1 MGNSTSKSKKL
12 VGFVATATLATSM
25 IAGAGNASAQ
35 TTDSLKASEP
45 VQERAEDKQLTLFVP
60 PQNVVFVGD
69 SFDPMKDVW
78 AKDKNGKDI
87 TSKITYTGDE
97 KVDLTKMGDYELTFT
112 VSDDEGNTVVQKQ
125 RVAVRYKHVTN
136 TAPTILILRDKIT
149 LNIGDTFDPMEG
161 VTGSDSEEG
170 NLTHKITYDNGLDTS
185 KPGTY
190 YITYYLM
197 DSQGKMDLKT
207 RTITVID
214 QSPVIT
220 TPDEFVITEGEQ
232 FDPMVGVKATDPEDG
247 DITSK
252 VEYEYYTGSVNKPGT
267 YKVYYKVT
275 DSFGNTVNTVATLIV
290 REKVTE
296 TDEAPELKVPAAATI
311 TEGDKFNPMTGVSAT
326 DKEDGNITDKVTV
339 DGSVDTSKPG
349 TYELTYTV
357 SDSKGHKVTA
367 KQTVTVKQK
376 VETKNEAPV
385 LTVPFTT
392 SLQVGEEFDPMS
404 DVSATDKED
413 GNLTN
418 KVKYKGNVDT
428 SKPGKYIVEYWVVDS
443 KGVNATA
450 TRSVIVKENEETPD
464 MEPKLTVP
472 TGATINVGDKFNPM
486 TGVKAIDNEDG
497 DITDKVTVDG
507 SVNTSKPGTYELTYT
522 VSDSKGHKVTAKQ
535 TVTVKQTVVPKDEVP
550 VLTAPTKTTINVGD
564 KFDPM
569 TGVKAIDNEDGDIT
583 DKVTVDGSVD
593 TSKPG
598 TYELTYT
605 VSDSN
610 GHTVT
615 AKQTITVKQKVE
627 TKNEAPVLT
636 VPFTTSLSV
645 GEEFDPMAGVSASDK
660 EDGNLTNKIKYKGNV
675 DTSKPGKYIVEY
687 WVVDSKGVNATA
699 TQSVIVKENEETP
712 DMEPKL
718 TVPTKTTIN
727 VGDTFNPL
735 SGVKAI
741 DNEDGD
747 IINKVT
753 VDGSVD
759 ASKPGTYELTYT
771 VSDSNGHTVI
781 AKQTVIVK
789 QKVETKDED
798 PVLTVPTEVTIHVGD
813 KYNPL
818 SGVKAIDKEDGDIT
832 DKVIHMGEVDT
843 SKAGNFE
850 VKFLVRDA
858 SGNEVT
864 ATQKVTVKDT
874 DTENGSDNSNNNS
887 NSGNGSDNNN
897 NNSNSGNGSDNSNNN
912 TNSGEGPDNS
922 TTTTGNVSDNNNT
935 SSTLDN
941 KKDTIKELP
950 KTGASSNNSTAVGIL
965 AILAGM
971 LITFGRKFKKAIK

>member
-1 MGNSTSKSKKL
+1 MGNSTTTSKKL

-25 IAGAGNASAQ
+25 IAGVGNASAQ
-35 TTDSLKASEP
+35 TTDTLKTAEP
-45 VQERAEDKQLTLFVP
+45 VQEKAKDKKEERPESLFP
-60 PQNVVFVGD
+60 SMDINYDTTIYVGD
-69 SFDPMKDVW
+69 PFDPMAGVSAYDSKD
-78 AKDKNGKDI
+78 GDI
-87 TSKITYTGDE
+87 TDKINIVGEVNPFEPGGYNLDYTVTNSRGFSVIKQVHVWVNRGEKPILRLPYGVSINVGDKFEPMAGVSAIDE
-97 KVDLTKMGDYELTFT
+97 K
-112 VSDDEGNTVVQKQ
+112 
-125 RVAVRYKHVTN
+125 
-136 TAPTILILRDKIT
+136 
-149 LNIGDTFDPMEG
+149 
-161 VTGSDSEEG
+161 
-170 NLTHKITYDNGLDTS
+170 
-185 KPGTY
+185 
-190 YITYYLM
+190 
-197 DSQGKMDLKT
+197 
-207 RTITVID
+207 
-214 QSPVIT
+214 
-220 TPDEFVITEGEQ
+220 
-232 FDPMVGVKATDPEDG
+232 DG

-252 VEYEYYTGSVNKPGT
+252 I
-267 YKVYYKVT
+267 KV
-275 DSFGNTVNTVATLIV
+275 
-290 REKVTE
+290 
-296 TDEAPELKVPAAATI
+296 
-311 TEGDKFNPMTGVSAT
+311 
-326 DKEDGNITDKVTV
+326 DGN
-339 DGSVDTSKPG
+339 VDTSKPG
-349 TYELTYTV
+349 TYEVTYTV
-357 SDSKGHKVTA
+357 TNSKGLTIVRKQPVKVKET
-367 KQTVTVKQK
+367 
-376 VETKNEAPV
+376 EGTKNEAPV
-385 LTVPFTT
+385 LTVPFSTT
-392 SLQVGEEFDPMS
+392 LHVGEEFDPMAG
-404 DVSATDKED
+404 VSATDKED

-418 KVKYKGNVDT
+418 KVKYNGNADT

-464 MEPKLTVP
+464 MEPKLTAP
-472 TGATINVGDKFNPM
+472 TKTTINVGDKFDPM
-486 TGVKAIDNEDG
+486 AGVSATDKEDG

-507 SVNTSKPGTYELTYT
+507 NVDTSKPGTYELTYT

-569 TGVKAIDNEDGDIT
+569 AGVSATDKEDGDIT

-605 VSDSN
+605 VSDSK
-610 GHTVT
+610 GHKVT
-615 AKQTITVKQKVE
+615 AKQTVTVKQKVE
-627 TKNEAPVLT
+627 TTNEAPVLT
-636 VPFTTSLSV
+636 VPFTTTLSV

-687 WVVDSKGVNATA
+687 SVVDSKGVNATA
-699 TQSVIVKENEETP
+699 TQSVIVKENEENP
-712 DMEPKL
+712 DIEPKL
-718 TVPTKTTIN
+718 TVPTRTTIN

-747 IINKVT
+747 ILNKVT
-753 VDGSVD
+753 VDGIVD

-771 VSDSNGHTVI
+771 VSDSKGHTVT

-887 NSGNGSDNNN
+887 NSGNGSDN
-897 NNSNSGNGSDNSNNN
+897 SNNN
-912 TNSGEGPDNS
+912 TNSEEGPDNS
-922 TTTTGNVSDNNNT
+922 TTTTGNVSDNNNNNT

-941 KKDTIKELP
+941 KKDTLKELP
-950 KTGASSNNSTAVGIL
+950 KTGTSSNNSTAVGIL

>member
-1 MGNSTSKSKKL
+1 
-12 VGFVATATLATSM
+12 
-25 IAGAGNASAQ
+25 
-35 TTDSLKASEP
+35 
-45 VQERAEDKQLTLFVP
+45 
-60 PQNVVFVGD
+60 
-69 SFDPMKDVW
+69 
-78 AKDKNGKDI
+78 
-87 TSKITYTGDE
+87 
-97 KVDLTKMGDYELTFT
+97 
-112 VSDDEGNTVVQKQ
+112 
-125 RVAVRYKHVTN
+125 
-136 TAPTILILRDKIT
+136 
-149 LNIGDTFDPMEG
+149 
-161 VTGSDSEEG
+161 
-170 NLTHKITYDNGLDTS
+170 
-185 KPGTY
+185 
-190 YITYYLM
+190 
-197 DSQGKMDLKT
+197 
-207 RTITVID
+207 
-214 QSPVIT
+214 
-220 TPDEFVITEGEQ
+220 
-232 FDPMVGVKATDPEDG
+232 
-247 DITSK
+247 
-252 VEYEYYTGSVNKPGT
+252 
-267 YKVYYKVT
+267 
-275 DSFGNTVNTVATLIV
+275 
-290 REKVTE
+290 
-296 TDEAPELKVPAAATI
+296 
-311 TEGDKFNPMTGVSAT
+311 
-326 DKEDGNITDKVTV
+326 
-339 DGSVDTSKPG
+339 
-349 TYELTYTV
+349 
-357 SDSKGHKVTA
+357 VTA
-367 KQTVTVKQK
+367 KQTVTVKQTVVPK
-376 VETKNEAPV
+376 DEVPV
-385 LTVPFTT
+385 LT
-392 SLQVGEEFDPMS
+392 
-404 DVSATDKED
+404 A
-413 GNLTN
+413 
-418 KVKYKGNVDT
+418 
-428 SKPGKYIVEYWVVDS
+428 
-443 KGVNATA
+443 
-450 TRSVIVKENEETPD
+450 
-464 MEPKLTVP
+464 P
-472 TGATINVGDKFNPM
+472 TKTTINVGDKFDPM
-486 TGVKAIDNEDG
+486 AGVSATDKEDG

-507 SVNTSKPGTYELTYT
+507 SVDTSKPGTYELTYT

-615 AKQTITVKQKVE
+615 AKQTVTVKQKVE
-627 TKNEAPVLT
+627 TTNEAPVLT

-645 GEEFDPMAGVSASDK
+645 GEKFDPMADVSASDK

-771 VSDSNGHTVI
+771 VLDSKGHTVT

-789 QKVETKDED
+789 QTVETKDED

-864 ATQKVTVKDT
+864 ATQKVTVKDK
-874 DTENGSDNSNNNS
+874 DNENGSDNS
-887 NSGNGSDNNN
+887 N

-912 TNSGEGPDNS
+912 TNSGEGPDTT
-922 TTTTGNVSDNNNT
+922 TTTTGNVSDNNST
-935 SSTLDN
+935 SSTLDS

>member
-1 MGNSTSKSKKL
+1 MGKSIAKSKKL
-12 VGFVATATLATSM
+12 VGIVATATLATSM
-25 IAGAGNASAQ
+25 IAGTSNASAQ
-35 TTDSLKASEP
+35 TTDSLKVSEP

-87 TSKITYTGDE
+87 TSKITYTGDD
-97 KVDLTKMGDYELTFT
+97 KVDLTKMGEYELTFT

-125 RVAVRYKHVTN
+125 RVVVRYKHVTN
-136 TAPTILILRDKIT
+136 TAPTILIKRDEIT
-149 LNIGDTFDPMEG
+149 LNVGDSFDPMEG
-161 VTGSDSEEG
+161 ITGSDSEEG
-170 NLTHKITYDNGLDTS
+170 DLTHKITYENGLDTS

-190 YITYYLM
+190 YITYHLM

-267 YKVYYKVT
+267 YKVYYKVK
-275 DSFGNTVNTVATLIV
+275 DSFGNTASTVATLIV
-290 REKVTE
+290 REKATP
-296 TDEAPELKVPAAATI
+296 TDEAPELKVPTLTTI

-326 DKEDGNITDKVTV
+326 DKEDGDITSKVTV
-339 DGSVDTSKPG
+339 DGSVDASKPG

-376 VETKNEAPV
+376 VEIKNEAPV

-392 SLQVGEEFDPMS
+392 TLRVGEEFNPMAG
-404 DVSATDKED
+404 VSATDKED

-418 KVKYKGNVDT
+418 KV
-428 SKPGKYIVEYWVVDS
+428 
-443 KGVNATA
+443 
-450 TRSVIVKENEETPD
+450 
-464 MEPKLTVP
+464 
-472 TGATINVGDKFNPM
+472 
-486 TGVKAIDNEDG
+486 
-497 DITDKVTVDG
+497 
-507 SVNTSKPGTYELTYT
+507 
-522 VSDSKGHKVTAKQ
+522 
-535 TVTVKQTVVPKDEVP
+535 
-550 VLTAPTKTTINVGD
+550 
-564 KFDPM
+564 
-569 TGVKAIDNEDGDIT
+569 
-583 DKVTVDGSVD
+583 
-593 TSKPG
+593 
-598 TYELTYT
+598 
-605 VSDSN
+605 
-610 GHTVT
+610 
-615 AKQTITVKQKVE
+615 
-627 TKNEAPVLT
+627 
-636 VPFTTSLSV
+636 
-645 GEEFDPMAGVSASDK
+645 
-660 EDGNLTNKIKYKGNV
+660 KYKGNV

-718 TVPTKTTIN
+718 TVPTGATIN
-727 VGDTFNPL
+727 VGDKFDPMA
-735 SGVKAI
+735 GVKAI

-747 IINKVT
+747 ITSKVT
-753 VDGSVD
+753 VDGNVD
-759 ASKPGTYELTYT
+759 TSKPGTYELTYT
-771 VSDSNGHTVI
+771 VLDSNGNKVT
-781 AKQTVIVK
+781 AKQTVTVK
-789 QKVETKDED
+789 QKVETKNEA
-798 PVLTVPTEVTIHVGD
+798 PVLTVPFTTTIHVGEEFDPMAGVSATD
-813 KYNPL
+813 KEDGNLTNKIKYKGNVDTSKPGKYIVEYWIVDSKGVNATATQSVIVKENEETPDMEPKLTVPTGVTINVGDKFNPL

-832 DKVIHMGEVDT
+832 SKVIHMGEVDT

-850 VKFLVRDA
+850 VKFLVRDS

-864 ATQKVTVKDT
+864 ATQKVIVKDKG
-874 DTENGSDNSNNNS
+874 TENGSDNSNNNTNTGNVS
-887 NSGNGSDNNN
+887 DNNNNNTNTGNGSDNNN
-897 NNSNSGNGSDNSNNN
+897 NN
-912 TNSGEGPDNS
+912 TN
-922 TTTTGNVSDNNNT
+922 
-935 SSTLDN
+935 STLDN

-950 KTGASSNNSTAVGIL
+950 KTGASSNNGTAVGIL

>member
-1 MGNSTSKSKKL
+1 N
-12 VGFVATATLATSM
+12 
-25 IAGAGNASAQ
+25 
-35 TTDSLKASEP
+35 
-45 VQERAEDKQLTLFVP
+45 
-60 PQNVVFVGD
+60 VGD
-69 SFDPMKDVW
+69 KFDPM
-78 AKDKNGKDI
+78 A
-87 TSKITYTGDE
+87 
-97 KVDLTKMGDYELTFT
+97 
-112 VSDDEGNTVVQKQ
+112 
-125 RVAVRYKHVTN
+125 
-136 TAPTILILRDKIT
+136 
-149 LNIGDTFDPMEG
+149 
-161 VTGSDSEEG
+161 
-170 NLTHKITYDNGLDTS
+170 
-185 KPGTY
+185 
-190 YITYYLM
+190 
-197 DSQGKMDLKT
+197 
-207 RTITVID
+207 
-214 QSPVIT
+214 
-220 TPDEFVITEGEQ
+220 
-232 FDPMVGVKATDPEDG
+232 
-247 DITSK
+247 
-252 VEYEYYTGSVNKPGT
+252 
-267 YKVYYKVT
+267 
-275 DSFGNTVNTVATLIV
+275 
-290 REKVTE
+290 
-296 TDEAPELKVPAAATI
+296 
-311 TEGDKFNPMTGVSAT
+311 GVSAT
-326 DKEDGNITDKVTV
+326 DKEDGDITDKVTV

-376 VETKNEAPV
+376 VETTNEAPV

-392 SLQVGEEFDPMS
+392 
-404 DVSATDKED
+404 T
-413 GNLTN
+413 
-418 KVKYKGNVDT
+418 
-428 SKPGKYIVEYWVVDS
+428 
-443 KGVNATA
+443 
-450 TRSVIVKENEETPD
+450 
-464 MEPKLTVP
+464 
-472 TGATINVGDKFNPM
+472 
-486 TGVKAIDNEDG
+486 
-497 DITDKVTVDG
+497 
-507 SVNTSKPGTYELTYT
+507 
-522 VSDSKGHKVTAKQ
+522 
-535 TVTVKQTVVPKDEVP
+535 
-550 VLTAPTKTTINVGD
+550 
-564 KFDPM
+564 
-569 TGVKAIDNEDGDIT
+569 
-583 DKVTVDGSVD
+583 
-593 TSKPG
+593 
-598 TYELTYT
+598 
-605 VSDSN
+605 
-610 GHTVT
+610 
-615 AKQTITVKQKVE
+615 
-627 TKNEAPVLT
+627 
-636 VPFTTSLSV
+636 LSV

-687 WVVDSKGVNATA
+687 SVVDSKGVNATA

-712 DMEPKL
+712 DTEPKL

-771 VSDSNGHTVI
+771 VSDSKGHTVT

-843 SKAGNFE
+843 SNAGNFE

-874 DTENGSDNSNNNS
+874 DTENGSDNSNNN
-887 NSGNGSDNNN
+887 
-897 NNSNSGNGSDNSNNN
+897 
-912 TNSGEGPDNS
+912 TNSGEGPDTTTT

-950 KTGASSNNSTAVGIL
+950 KTGASSNNSTAIGIL

>member
-1 MGNSTSKSKKL
+1 MQQPNQKKL

-25 IAGAGNASAQ
+25 ITGVGNASAQ
-35 TTDSLKASEP
+35 TTDTLKTAEP
-45 VQERAEDKQLTLFVP
+45 VQEKAKDKKEERPESLFPYLDV
-60 PQNVVFVGD
+60 NYETTIYVGD
-69 SFDPMKDVW
+69 PFDPMSEVSAYDSKD
-78 AKDKNGKDI
+78 GDI
-87 TSKITYTGDE
+87 TDKINIVGEVDPFEPGGYNLDYT
-97 KVDLTKMGDYELTFT
+97 
-112 VSDDEGNTVVQKQ
+112 
-125 RVAVRYKHVTN
+125 VTN
-136 TAPTILILRDKIT
+136 SRGFSVIKQVHVWVKRGEKPTLRLPYRVSINVGDK
-149 LNIGDTFDPMEG
+149 FDPMAG
-161 VTGSDSEEG
+161 VSA
-170 NLTHKITYDNGLDTS
+170 
-185 KPGTY
+185 
-190 YITYYLM
+190 
-197 DSQGKMDLKT
+197 
-207 RTITVID
+207 ID
-214 QSPVIT
+214 
-220 TPDEFVITEGEQ
+220 E
-232 FDPMVGVKATDPEDG
+232 KDG

-252 VEYEYYTGSVNKPGT
+252 IKVE
-267 YKVYYKVT
+267 
-275 DSFGNTVNTVATLIV
+275 GN
-290 REKVTE
+290 
-296 TDEAPELKVPAAATI
+296 
-311 TEGDKFNPMTGVSAT
+311 
-326 DKEDGNITDKVTV
+326 
-339 DGSVDTSKPG
+339 VDTSKPG
-349 TYELTYTV
+349 TYEVTYSVTN
-357 SDSKGHKVTA
+357 SKGLTIVRKQPVKVKETGG
-367 KQTVTVKQK
+367 
-376 VETKNEAPV
+376 TKNEAPV
-385 LTVPFTT
+385 LTVPFSTT
-392 SLQVGEEFDPMS
+392 LHVGEEFDPMAG
-404 DVSATDKED
+404 VSASDKED

-418 KVKYKGNVDT
+418 KIKYKGNVDT

-450 TRSVIVKENEETPD
+450 TQSVIVKENEEIPD
-464 MEPKLTVP
+464 MEPK
-472 TGATINVGDKFNPM
+472 
-486 TGVKAIDNEDG
+486 
-497 DITDKVTVDG
+497 
-507 SVNTSKPGTYELTYT
+507 
-522 VSDSKGHKVTAKQ
+522 
-535 TVTVKQTVVPKDEVP
+535 
-550 VLTAPTKTTINVGD
+550 LTAPTKTTINVGD

-569 TGVKAIDNEDGDIT
+569 AGVSATDKEDGDIT
-583 DKVTVDGSVD
+583 SKVTVNGSVD

-605 VSDSN
+605 VLDSKGHKVTTKQTVTVKQKVEPKDDVPVLTVPAEATIN
-610 GHTVT
+610 IGDKFNPMAGVSATDKEDGDITSKVTVDGSVNASKPGTYELTYTVLDSKGHTVI
-615 AKQTITVKQKVE
+615 AKQTVTVKQKVE
-627 TKNEAPVLT
+627 TTNEAPVLT
-636 VPFTTSLSV
+636 VPFTTTLRV

-718 TVPTKTTIN
+718 TVPTRTTIN
-727 VGDTFNPL
+727 VGDKFNPL

-747 IINKVT
+747 ITDKVT

-771 VSDSNGHTVI
+771 VSDSKGHTVT
-781 AKQTVIVK
+781 AKQTVTVK
-789 QKVETKDED
+789 QKVESKDED
-798 PVLTVPTEVTIHVGD
+798 PVLTVPTEVTLHVGD

-887 NSGNGSDNNN
+887 NSGNGSDN
-897 NNSNSGNGSDNSNNN
+897 SSNN

-922 TTTTGNVSDNNNT
+922 NTTTGNISDNNNT
-935 SSTLDN
+935 SSNLDN

-950 KTGASSNNSTAVGIL
+950 KTGASSNNGTAVGIL
-965 AILAGM
+965 TILAGM

>member
-1 MGNSTSKSKKL
+1 MGNSTTKSKKL

-25 IAGAGNASAQ
+25 IAGVGNASAQ
-35 TTDSLKASEP
+35 TTDTLKTAEP
-45 VQERAEDKQLTLFVP
+45 VQEKAKDKKEERPESLFP
-60 PQNVVFVGD
+60 SMDINYDTTIYVGD
-69 SFDPMKDVW
+69 PFDPMAGVSAYDSKD
-78 AKDKNGKDI
+78 GDI
-87 TSKITYTGDE
+87 TDKINIVGEVNPFEPGGYNLDYT
-97 KVDLTKMGDYELTFT
+97 
-112 VSDDEGNTVVQKQ
+112 
-125 RVAVRYKHVTN
+125 VTN
-136 TAPTILILRDKIT
+136 SRGFSVIKQVHVWVNRGEKPILRLPYGVSINVGDK
-149 LNIGDTFDPMEG
+149 FDPMAG
-161 VTGSDSEEG
+161 VSA
-170 NLTHKITYDNGLDTS
+170 
-185 KPGTY
+185 
-190 YITYYLM
+190 
-197 DSQGKMDLKT
+197 
-207 RTITVID
+207 ID
-214 QSPVIT
+214 
-220 TPDEFVITEGEQ
+220 E
-232 FDPMVGVKATDPEDG
+232 KDG

-252 VEYEYYTGSVNKPGT
+252 I
-267 YKVYYKVT
+267 KV
-275 DSFGNTVNTVATLIV
+275 
-290 REKVTE
+290 
-296 TDEAPELKVPAAATI
+296 
-311 TEGDKFNPMTGVSAT
+311 
-326 DKEDGNITDKVTV
+326 DGN
-339 DGSVDTSKPG
+339 VDTSKPG
-349 TYELTYTV
+349 TYEVTYTV
-357 SDSKGHKVTA
+357 TNSKGLTIVRKQPVKVKET
-367 KQTVTVKQK
+367 
-376 VETKNEAPV
+376 EGTKNEAPV
-385 LTVPFTT
+385 LTVPFSTT
-392 SLQVGEEFDPMS
+392 LHVGEEFDPMAG
-404 DVSATDKED
+404 VSATDKED

-418 KVKYKGNVDT
+418 KVKYKGNADT

-464 MEPKLTVP
+464 MEPKLTAP
-472 TGATINVGDKFNPM
+472 TKTTINVGDKFDPM
-486 TGVKAIDNEDG
+486 AGVSATDKEDG

-507 SVNTSKPGTYELTYT
+507 NVDTSKPGTYELTYT

-569 TGVKAIDNEDGDIT
+569 AGVSATDKEDGDIT
-583 DKVTVDGSVD
+583 SKVTVDGSVNA
-593 TSKPG
+593 SKPG

-605 VSDSN
+605 VLDSK
-610 GHTVT
+610 GHTVI
-615 AKQTITVKQKVE
+615 AKQTVTVKQKVE
-627 TKNEAPVLT
+627 EAPVLT
-636 VPFTTSLSV
+636 VPFSTTLRV

-718 TVPTKTTIN
+718 TVPTRTTIN
-727 VGDTFNPL
+727 VGDKFNPL

-741 DNEDGD
+741 DNADGD
-747 IINKVT
+747 ITDKVT

-771 VSDSNGHTVI
+771 VSDSKGHTVT
-781 AKQTVIVK
+781 AKQTVTVK
-789 QKVETKDED
+789 QKVESKDED
-798 PVLTVPTEVTIHVGD
+798 PVLTVPTEVTLHVGD

-858 SGNEVT
+858 GGNEVT

-887 NSGNGSDNNN
+887 NSGNGSDN
-897 NNSNSGNGSDNSNNN
+897 SSNN

-922 TTTTGNVSDNNNT
+922 NTTTGNISDNNNT
-935 SSTLDN
+935 SSNLDN

-950 KTGASSNNSTAVGIL
+950 KTGASSNNGTAVGIL

>member
-1 MGNSTSKSKKL
+1 MGKATVKSKKL
-12 VGFVATATLATSM
+12 VGIVATATLATSM
-25 IAGAGNASAQ
+25 IAGTSNASAQ
-35 TTDSLKASEP
+35 TTDSLKVSEP
-45 VQERAEDKQLTLFVP
+45 VQERAEDKKLTLFVP

-69 SFDPMKDVW
+69 TFDPMKDVW

-87 TSKITYTGDE
+87 TSRVTYTGDD
-97 KVDLTKMGDYELTFT
+97 KVDLTKMGEYELTFT

-125 RVAVRYKHVTN
+125 RVVVRYKHVTN

-170 NLTHKITYDNGLDTS
+170 ILTHKITYDNGLDTS

-232 FDPMVGVKATDPEDG
+232 FDPMAGVKATDPEDG

-267 YKVYYKVT
+267 YKVYYKVK
-275 DSFGNTVNTVATLIV
+275 DSFGNTANTVATLIV
-290 REKVTE
+290 REKIKPV
-296 TDEAPELKVPAAATI
+296 DEAPELKVPTATTI
-311 TEGDKFNPMTGVSAT
+311 TEGDKFNPMSGVSAT
-326 DKEDGNITDKVTV
+326 DKEDGDITSKVTV
-339 DGSVDTSKPG
+339 DGSVDASKPG

-357 SDSKGHKVTA
+357 SDSKGHTVTA

-376 VETKNEAPV
+376 VEIKNEAPE
-385 LTVPFTT
+385 LTVPFTST
-392 SLQVGEEFDPMS
+392 LRVGEKFDPMAG
-404 DVSATDKED
+404 VSATDKED

-418 KVKYKGNVDT
+418 KV
-428 SKPGKYIVEYWVVDS
+428 
-443 KGVNATA
+443 
-450 TRSVIVKENEETPD
+450 
-464 MEPKLTVP
+464 
-472 TGATINVGDKFNPM
+472 
-486 TGVKAIDNEDG
+486 
-497 DITDKVTVDG
+497 
-507 SVNTSKPGTYELTYT
+507 
-522 VSDSKGHKVTAKQ
+522 
-535 TVTVKQTVVPKDEVP
+535 
-550 VLTAPTKTTINVGD
+550 
-564 KFDPM
+564 
-569 TGVKAIDNEDGDIT
+569 
-583 DKVTVDGSVD
+583 
-593 TSKPG
+593 
-598 TYELTYT
+598 
-605 VSDSN
+605 
-610 GHTVT
+610 
-615 AKQTITVKQKVE
+615 
-627 TKNEAPVLT
+627 
-636 VPFTTSLSV
+636 
-645 GEEFDPMAGVSASDK
+645 
-660 EDGNLTNKIKYKGNV
+660 KYKGNV

-718 TVPTKTTIN
+718 TVPTGATIN
-727 VGDTFNPL
+727 VGDKFDPMA
-735 SGVKAI
+735 GVKAI

-747 IINKVT
+747 ITDKVT

-771 VSDSNGHTVI
+771 VSDSKGHTVT
-781 AKQTVIVK
+781 AKQTVAVK
-789 QKVETKDED
+789 QKVEPTDEA
-798 PVLTVPTEVTIHVGD
+798 PVLTVPAEATINVGD
-813 KYNPL
+813 KFNPLAGVKATDNEDGDITDKVTVDGSVNTSKSGTYELTYTVSDSKGHTVTAKQTVTVKQKVEPTDEVPVLTVPAEVIINVGDNYNPL
-818 SGVKAIDKEDGDIT
+818 AGVKAIDNEDGDIT

-850 VKFLVRDA
+850 IKFLVRDA

-864 ATQKVTVKDT
+864 ATQKVIVKDK
-874 DTENGSDNSNNNS
+874 DTEDGSDN
-887 NSGNGSDNNN
+887 DNNN
-897 NNSNSGNGSDNSNNN
+897 TNSGNGSDNSNNN
-912 TNSGEGPDNS
+912 TNSGNSSDNS
-922 TTTTGNVSDNNNT
+922 NNNTNSGNSSDNNNNNTNSGNVSDNNNT
-935 SSTLDN
+935 SSNNNTISTLEN

-950 KTGASSNNSTAVGIL
+950 KTGASSNNATAAGIL

-971 LITFGRKFKKAIK
+971 LITFGRKLKKTTK

>member
-1 MGNSTSKSKKL
+1 MGKSIAKSKKL
-12 VGFVATATLATSM
+12 VGIVATATLATSM
-25 IAGAGNASAQ
+25 IAGTSNASAQ
-35 TTDSLKASEP
+35 TTDSLKVSEP

-87 TSKITYTGDE
+87 TSKITYTGDD
-97 KVDLTKMGDYELTFT
+97 KVDLTKMGEYELTFT

-125 RVAVRYKHVTN
+125 RVVVRYKHVTN
-136 TAPTILILRDKIT
+136 TAPTILIKRDEIT
-149 LNIGDTFDPMEG
+149 LNVGDSFDPMEG
-161 VTGSDSEEG
+161 ITGSDSEEG
-170 NLTHKITYDNGLDTS
+170 DLTHKITYENGLDTS

-190 YITYYLM
+190 YITYHLM

-267 YKVYYKVT
+267 YKVYYKVK
-275 DSFGNTVNTVATLIV
+275 DSFGNTASTVATLIV
-290 REKVTE
+290 REKATP
-296 TDEAPELKVPAAATI
+296 TDEAPELKIPTLTTI

-326 DKEDGNITDKVTV
+326 DKEDGDITSKVTV
-339 DGSVDTSKPG
+339 DGSVDASKPG

-376 VETKNEAPV
+376 VEIKNEAPV

-392 SLQVGEEFDPMS
+392 TLRVGEEFNPMAG
-404 DVSATDKED
+404 VSATDKED

-418 KVKYKGNVDT
+418 KV
-428 SKPGKYIVEYWVVDS
+428 
-443 KGVNATA
+443 
-450 TRSVIVKENEETPD
+450 
-464 MEPKLTVP
+464 
-472 TGATINVGDKFNPM
+472 
-486 TGVKAIDNEDG
+486 
-497 DITDKVTVDG
+497 
-507 SVNTSKPGTYELTYT
+507 
-522 VSDSKGHKVTAKQ
+522 
-535 TVTVKQTVVPKDEVP
+535 
-550 VLTAPTKTTINVGD
+550 
-564 KFDPM
+564 
-569 TGVKAIDNEDGDIT
+569 
-583 DKVTVDGSVD
+583 
-593 TSKPG
+593 
-598 TYELTYT
+598 
-605 VSDSN
+605 
-610 GHTVT
+610 
-615 AKQTITVKQKVE
+615 
-627 TKNEAPVLT
+627 
-636 VPFTTSLSV
+636 
-645 GEEFDPMAGVSASDK
+645 
-660 EDGNLTNKIKYKGNV
+660 KYKGNV

-718 TVPTKTTIN
+718 TVPTGATIN
-727 VGDTFNPL
+727 VGDKFDPMA
-735 SGVKAI
+735 GVKAI

-747 IINKVT
+747 ITSKVT
-753 VDGSVD
+753 VDGNVD
-759 ASKPGTYELTYT
+759 TSKPGTYELTYT
-771 VSDSNGHTVI
+771 VLDSNGNKVT
-781 AKQTVIVK
+781 AKQTVTVK
-789 QKVETKDED
+789 QKVETKNEA
-798 PVLTVPTEVTIHVGD
+798 PVLTVPFTTTIHVGEEFDPMAGVSATD
-813 KYNPL
+813 KEDGNLTNKIKYKGNVDTSKPGKYIVEYWIVDSKGVNATATQSVIVKENEETPDMEPKLTVPTGVTINVGDKFNPL

-832 DKVIHMGEVDT
+832 SKVIHMGEVDT

-850 VKFLVRDA
+850 VKFLVRDS

-864 ATQKVTVKDT
+864 ATQKVIVKDKG
-874 DTENGSDNSNNNS
+874 TENGSDNSNNNTNTGNVS
-887 NSGNGSDNNN
+887 DNNNNNTNTGNGSDNNN
-897 NNSNSGNGSDNSNNN
+897 NN
-912 TNSGEGPDNS
+912 TN
-922 TTTTGNVSDNNNT
+922 
-935 SSTLDN
+935 STLDN

-950 KTGASSNNSTAVGIL
+950 KTGASSNNGTAVGIL

>member
-1 MGNSTSKSKKL
+1 MGNSTTKSKKL

-25 IAGAGNASAQ
+25 IAGVGNASAQ
-35 TTDSLKASEP
+35 TTDTLKTAEP
-45 VQERAEDKQLTLFVP
+45 VQEKAKDKKEKRPESLFP
-60 PQNVVFVGD
+60 SMDINYDTTIYVGD
-69 SFDPMKDVW
+69 PFDPMAGVSAYDSKD
-78 AKDKNGKDI
+78 GDI
-87 TSKITYTGDE
+87 TDKINIVGEVNPFEPGGYNLDYT
-97 KVDLTKMGDYELTFT
+97 
-112 VSDDEGNTVVQKQ
+112 
-125 RVAVRYKHVTN
+125 VTN
-136 TAPTILILRDKIT
+136 SRGFSVIKQVHVWVNRGEKPILRLPYGVSINVGDK
-149 LNIGDTFDPMEG
+149 FDPMAG
-161 VTGSDSEEG
+161 VSA
-170 NLTHKITYDNGLDTS
+170 
-185 KPGTY
+185 
-190 YITYYLM
+190 
-197 DSQGKMDLKT
+197 
-207 RTITVID
+207 ID
-214 QSPVIT
+214 
-220 TPDEFVITEGEQ
+220 E
-232 FDPMVGVKATDPEDG
+232 KDG

-252 VEYEYYTGSVNKPGT
+252 I
-267 YKVYYKVT
+267 KV
-275 DSFGNTVNTVATLIV
+275 
-290 REKVTE
+290 
-296 TDEAPELKVPAAATI
+296 
-311 TEGDKFNPMTGVSAT
+311 
-326 DKEDGNITDKVTV
+326 DGN
-339 DGSVDTSKPG
+339 VDTSKPG
-349 TYELTYTV
+349 TYEVTYTV
-357 SDSKGHKVTA
+357 TNSKGLTIVRKQPVKVKET
-367 KQTVTVKQK
+367 
-376 VETKNEAPV
+376 EGTKNEAPV
-385 LTVPFTT
+385 LTVPFSTT
-392 SLQVGEEFDPMS
+392 LHVGEEFDPMAG
-404 DVSATDKED
+404 VSATDKED

-418 KVKYKGNVDT
+418 KVKYKGNADT

-464 MEPKLTVP
+464 MEPKLTAP
-472 TGATINVGDKFNPM
+472 TKTTINVGDKFDPM
-486 TGVKAIDNEDG
+486 AGVSATDKEDG

-507 SVNTSKPGTYELTYT
+507 NVDTSKPGTYELTYT

-569 TGVKAIDNEDGDIT
+569 AGVSATDKEDGDIT
-583 DKVTVDGSVD
+583 SKVTVDGSVNA
-593 TSKPG
+593 SKPG

-605 VSDSN
+605 VLDSK
-610 GHTVT
+610 GHTVI
-615 AKQTITVKQKVE
+615 AKQTVTVKQKVE
-627 TKNEAPVLT
+627 TTNEAPVLT
-636 VPFTTSLSV
+636 VPFSTTLRV

-718 TVPTKTTIN
+718 TVPTRTTIN
-727 VGDTFNPL
+727 VGDKFNPL

-747 IINKVT
+747 ITDKVT

-771 VSDSNGHTVI
+771 VSDSKGHTVT
-781 AKQTVIVK
+781 AKQTVTVK
-789 QKVETKDED
+789 QKVESKDED
-798 PVLTVPTEVTIHVGD
+798 PVLTVPTEVTLHVGD

-887 NSGNGSDNNN
+887 NSGNGSDN
-897 NNSNSGNGSDNSNNN
+897 SSNN

-922 TTTTGNVSDNNNT
+922 NTTTGNISDNNNT
-935 SSTLDN
+935 SSNLDN

-950 KTGASSNNSTAVGIL
+950 KTGASSNNGTAVGIL

>member
-1 MGNSTSKSKKL
+1 MGKATVKSKKL
-12 VGFVATATLATSM
+12 VGIVATATLATSM
-25 IAGAGNASAQ
+25 IAGTSNASAQ
-35 TTDSLKASEP
+35 TTDSLKVGEP
-45 VQERAEDKQLTLFVP
+45 VQERAEDKKLTLFVP

-69 SFDPMKDVW
+69 TFDPMKDVW

-87 TSKITYTGDE
+87 TSRVTYTGDD
-97 KVDLTKMGDYELTFT
+97 KVDLTKMGEYELTFT

-125 RVAVRYKHVTN
+125 RVVVRYNHVTN

-170 NLTHKITYDNGLDTS
+170 ILTHKITYDNGLDTS

-232 FDPMVGVKATDPEDG
+232 FDPMAGVKATDPEDG

-267 YKVYYKVT
+267 YKVYYKVK
-275 DSFGNTVNTVATLIV
+275 DSFGNTANTVATLIV
-290 REKVTE
+290 REKIKPV
-296 TDEAPELKVPAAATI
+296 DEAPELKVPTATTI
-311 TEGDKFNPMTGVSAT
+311 TEGDKFNPMSGVSAT
-326 DKEDGNITDKVTV
+326 DKEDGNITSKVTV
-339 DGSVDTSKPG
+339 DGSVDASKPG

-357 SDSKGHKVTA
+357 SDSKGHTVTA

-376 VETKNEAPV
+376 VEIKNEAPE
-385 LTVPFTT
+385 LTVPFTST
-392 SLQVGEEFDPMS
+392 LRVGEKFDPMAG
-404 DVSATDKED
+404 VSATDKED

-418 KVKYKGNVDT
+418 KV
-428 SKPGKYIVEYWVVDS
+428 
-443 KGVNATA
+443 
-450 TRSVIVKENEETPD
+450 
-464 MEPKLTVP
+464 
-472 TGATINVGDKFNPM
+472 
-486 TGVKAIDNEDG
+486 
-497 DITDKVTVDG
+497 
-507 SVNTSKPGTYELTYT
+507 
-522 VSDSKGHKVTAKQ
+522 
-535 TVTVKQTVVPKDEVP
+535 
-550 VLTAPTKTTINVGD
+550 
-564 KFDPM
+564 
-569 TGVKAIDNEDGDIT
+569 
-583 DKVTVDGSVD
+583 
-593 TSKPG
+593 
-598 TYELTYT
+598 
-605 VSDSN
+605 
-610 GHTVT
+610 
-615 AKQTITVKQKVE
+615 
-627 TKNEAPVLT
+627 
-636 VPFTTSLSV
+636 
-645 GEEFDPMAGVSASDK
+645 
-660 EDGNLTNKIKYKGNV
+660 KYKGNV

-718 TVPTKTTIN
+718 TVPTGATIN
-727 VGDTFNPL
+727 VGDKFDPMA
-735 SGVKAI
+735 GVKAI

-747 IINKVT
+747 ITDKVT

-771 VSDSNGHTVI
+771 VSDSKGHTVT
-781 AKQTVIVK
+781 AKQTVTVK
-789 QKVETKDED
+789 QKVEPTDEA
-798 PVLTVPTEVTIHVGD
+798 PVLTVPAEATINVGD
-813 KYNPL
+813 KFNPLAGVKATDNEDGDITDKVTVDGSVNTSKSGTYELTYTVSDSKGHTVTAKQTVTVKQKVEPTDEVPVLTVPAEVIINVGDNYNPL
-818 SGVKAIDKEDGDIT
+818 AGVKAIDNEDGDIT

-864 ATQKVTVKDT
+864 ATQKVIVKDK
-874 DTENGSDNSNNNS
+874 DTEDGSDN
-887 NSGNGSDNNN
+887 DNNN
-897 NNSNSGNGSDNSNNN
+897 TNSGNGSDNSNNN
-912 TNSGEGPDNS
+912 TNSGNSSDNS
-922 TTTTGNVSDNNNT
+922 NNNTNSGNISDNNNT
-935 SSTLDN
+935 SSNNNTTSTLDN

-950 KTGASSNNSTAVGIL
+950 KTGASSNNGTAAGIL

-971 LITFGRKFKKAIK
+971 LITFGRKLKKTTK

>member
-1 MGNSTSKSKKL
+1 MGNSTTKSKKL

-25 IAGAGNASAQ
+25 ITGVGNASAQ
-35 TTDSLKASEP
+35 TTDTLKTAEP
-45 VQERAEDKQLTLFVP
+45 VQEKAKDKKEERPESLFPYLDV
-60 PQNVVFVGD
+60 NYETTIYVGD
-69 SFDPMKDVW
+69 PFDPMSEVSAYDSKD
-78 AKDKNGKDI
+78 GDI
-87 TSKITYTGDE
+87 TDKINIVGEVDPFEPGGYNLDYT
-97 KVDLTKMGDYELTFT
+97 
-112 VSDDEGNTVVQKQ
+112 
-125 RVAVRYKHVTN
+125 VTN
-136 TAPTILILRDKIT
+136 SRGFSVIKQVHVWVKRGEKPTLRLPYRVSINVGDK
-149 LNIGDTFDPMEG
+149 FDPMAG
-161 VTGSDSEEG
+161 VSA
-170 NLTHKITYDNGLDTS
+170 
-185 KPGTY
+185 
-190 YITYYLM
+190 
-197 DSQGKMDLKT
+197 
-207 RTITVID
+207 ID
-214 QSPVIT
+214 
-220 TPDEFVITEGEQ
+220 E
-232 FDPMVGVKATDPEDG
+232 KDG

-252 VEYEYYTGSVNKPGT
+252 IKVE
-267 YKVYYKVT
+267 
-275 DSFGNTVNTVATLIV
+275 GN
-290 REKVTE
+290 
-296 TDEAPELKVPAAATI
+296 
-311 TEGDKFNPMTGVSAT
+311 
-326 DKEDGNITDKVTV
+326 
-339 DGSVDTSKPG
+339 VDTSKPG
-349 TYELTYTV
+349 TYEVTYSVTN
-357 SDSKGHKVTA
+357 SKGLTIVRKQPVKVKET
-367 KQTVTVKQK
+367 
-376 VETKNEAPV
+376 EGTKNEAPV
-385 LTVPFTT
+385 LTVPFSTT
-392 SLQVGEEFDPMS
+392 LHVGEEFDPMAG
-404 DVSATDKED
+404 VSATDKED

-418 KVKYKGNVDT
+418 KVKYTGSVDT

-450 TRSVIVKENEETPD
+450 TRSVIVKENEEIPD
-464 MEPKLTVP
+464 MEPK
-472 TGATINVGDKFNPM
+472 
-486 TGVKAIDNEDG
+486 
-497 DITDKVTVDG
+497 
-507 SVNTSKPGTYELTYT
+507 
-522 VSDSKGHKVTAKQ
+522 
-535 TVTVKQTVVPKDEVP
+535 
-550 VLTAPTKTTINVGD
+550 LTAPTKTTINVGD

-569 TGVKAIDNEDGDIT
+569 AGVSATDKEDGDIT
-583 DKVTVDGSVD
+583 SKVTVTGSVD

-605 VSDSN
+605 VLDSKGHKVTTKQTVTVKQKVEPKDDVPVLTVPAEATIN
-610 GHTVT
+610 IGDKFNPMAGVSATDKEDGDITSKVTVDGSVNASKPGTYELTYTVLDSKGHTVI
-615 AKQTITVKQKVE
+615 AKQTVTVKQKVE
-627 TKNEAPVLT
+627 TTNEAPVLT
-636 VPFTTSLSV
+636 VPFTTTLRV

-718 TVPTKTTIN
+718 TVPTRTTIN
-727 VGDTFNPL
+727 VGDKFNPL
-735 SGVKAI
+735 SGVNAI

-747 IINKVT
+747 ITDKVT

-771 VSDSNGHTVI
+771 VSDSKGHTVT
-781 AKQTVIVK
+781 AKQTVTVK
-789 QKVETKDED
+789 QKVESKDED
-798 PVLTVPTEVTIHVGD
+798 PVLTVPTEVTLHVGD

-887 NSGNGSDNNN
+887 NSGNGSDN
-897 NNSNSGNGSDNSNNN
+897 SSNN

-922 TTTTGNVSDNNNT
+922 NTTTGNISDNNNT
-935 SSTLDN
+935 SSNLDN

-950 KTGASSNNSTAVGIL
+950 KTGASSNNGTAVGIL

>member
-1 MGNSTSKSKKL
+1 MGNSTTKSKKL

-25 IAGAGNASAQ
+25 ITGVGNASAQ
-35 TTDSLKASEP
+35 TTDTLKTAEP
-45 VQERAEDKQLTLFVP
+45 VQEKAKDKKEERPESLFPYLDV
-60 PQNVVFVGD
+60 NYETTIYVGD
-69 SFDPMKDVW
+69 PFDPMSEVSAYDSKD
-78 AKDKNGKDI
+78 GDI
-87 TSKITYTGDE
+87 TDKINIVGEVDPFEPGGYNLDYT
-97 KVDLTKMGDYELTFT
+97 
-112 VSDDEGNTVVQKQ
+112 
-125 RVAVRYKHVTN
+125 VTN
-136 TAPTILILRDKIT
+136 SRGFSVIKQVHVWVKRGEKPTLRLPYRVSINVGDK
-149 LNIGDTFDPMEG
+149 FDPMAG
-161 VTGSDSEEG
+161 VSA
-170 NLTHKITYDNGLDTS
+170 
-185 KPGTY
+185 
-190 YITYYLM
+190 
-197 DSQGKMDLKT
+197 
-207 RTITVID
+207 ID
-214 QSPVIT
+214 
-220 TPDEFVITEGEQ
+220 E
-232 FDPMVGVKATDPEDG
+232 KDG

-252 VEYEYYTGSVNKPGT
+252 IKVE
-267 YKVYYKVT
+267 
-275 DSFGNTVNTVATLIV
+275 GN
-290 REKVTE
+290 
-296 TDEAPELKVPAAATI
+296 
-311 TEGDKFNPMTGVSAT
+311 
-326 DKEDGNITDKVTV
+326 
-339 DGSVDTSKPG
+339 VDTSKPG
-349 TYELTYTV
+349 TYEVTYSVTN
-357 SDSKGHKVTA
+357 SKGLTIVRKQPVKVKET
-367 KQTVTVKQK
+367 
-376 VETKNEAPV
+376 EGTKNEAPV
-385 LTVPFTT
+385 LTVPFSTT
-392 SLQVGEEFDPMS
+392 LHVGEEFDPMAG
-404 DVSATDKED
+404 VSATDKED

-418 KVKYKGNVDT
+418 KVKYTGSVDT

-450 TRSVIVKENEETPD
+450 TRSVIVKENEEIPD
-464 MEPKLTVP
+464 MEPK
-472 TGATINVGDKFNPM
+472 
-486 TGVKAIDNEDG
+486 
-497 DITDKVTVDG
+497 
-507 SVNTSKPGTYELTYT
+507 
-522 VSDSKGHKVTAKQ
+522 
-535 TVTVKQTVVPKDEVP
+535 
-550 VLTAPTKTTINVGD
+550 LTAPTKTTINVGD

-569 TGVKAIDNEDGDIT
+569 AGVSATDKEDGDIT
-583 DKVTVDGSVD
+583 SKVTVNGSVD

-605 VSDSN
+605 VLDSKGHKVTTKQTVTVKQKVEPKDDVPVLTVPAEATIN
-610 GHTVT
+610 IGDKFNPMAGVSATDKEDGDITSKVTVNGSVDTSKPGTYELTYTVLDSKGHKVTTKQTVTVKQKVEPKDDVPVLTVPAEATINIGDKFNPMAGVSATDKEDGDITSKVTVDGSVNASKPGTYELTYTVLDSKGHTVI
-615 AKQTITVKQKVE
+615 AKQTVTVKQKVE
-627 TKNEAPVLT
+627 TTNEAPVLT
-636 VPFTTSLSV
+636 VPFTTTLRV
-645 GEEFDPMAGVSASDK
+645 GEAFDPMAGVTASDK

-718 TVPTKTTIN
+718 TVPTRTTIN
-727 VGDTFNPL
+727 VGDKFNPL

-747 IINKVT
+747 ITDKVT

-771 VSDSNGHTVI
+771 VSDSKGHTVT
-781 AKQTVIVK
+781 AKQTVTVK
-789 QKVETKDED
+789 QKVESKDED
-798 PVLTVPTEVTIHVGD
+798 PVLTVPTEVTLHVGD

-887 NSGNGSDNNN
+887 NSGNGSDN
-897 NNSNSGNGSDNSNNN
+897 SSNN

-922 TTTTGNVSDNNNT
+922 NTTTGNISDNNNT
-935 SSTLDN
+935 SSNLDN

-950 KTGASSNNSTAVGIL
+950 KTGASSNNGTAVGIL

>member
-1 MGNSTSKSKKL
+1 MGKATAKSKKL
-12 VGFVATATLATSM
+12 VGIVATATLATSM
-25 IAGAGNASAQ
+25 IAGTSNASAQ
-35 TTDSLKASEP
+35 TTDSLKVSEP
-45 VQERAEDKQLTLFVP
+45 VQERAEDKKLTLFVP

-69 SFDPMKDVW
+69 TFDPMKDVW

-87 TSKITYTGDE
+87 TSRVTYTGDD

-232 FDPMVGVKATDPEDG
+232 FDPMAGVKATDPEDG

-267 YKVYYKVT
+267 YKVYYKVK
-275 DSFGNTVNTVATLIV
+275 DSFGNTANTVAKLIV
-290 REKVTE
+290 REKLKPI
-296 TDEAPELKVPAAATI
+296 DEAPELKVPTVTTI

-326 DKEDGNITDKVTV
+326 DKEDGDITSKVTV
-339 DGSVDTSKPG
+339 DGSVDASKPG
-349 TYELTYTV
+349 TYELTYTI
-357 SDSKGHKVTA
+357 SDSKGHTVTA

-376 VETKNEAPV
+376 VEIKNEVPE
-385 LTVPFTT
+385 LTVPFTST
-392 SLQVGEEFDPMS
+392 LRVGEKFDPMAG
-404 DVSATDKED
+404 VSATDKED

-418 KVKYKGNVDT
+418 KV
-428 SKPGKYIVEYWVVDS
+428 
-443 KGVNATA
+443 
-450 TRSVIVKENEETPD
+450 
-464 MEPKLTVP
+464 
-472 TGATINVGDKFNPM
+472 
-486 TGVKAIDNEDG
+486 
-497 DITDKVTVDG
+497 
-507 SVNTSKPGTYELTYT
+507 
-522 VSDSKGHKVTAKQ
+522 
-535 TVTVKQTVVPKDEVP
+535 
-550 VLTAPTKTTINVGD
+550 
-564 KFDPM
+564 
-569 TGVKAIDNEDGDIT
+569 
-583 DKVTVDGSVD
+583 
-593 TSKPG
+593 
-598 TYELTYT
+598 
-605 VSDSN
+605 
-610 GHTVT
+610 
-615 AKQTITVKQKVE
+615 
-627 TKNEAPVLT
+627 
-636 VPFTTSLSV
+636 
-645 GEEFDPMAGVSASDK
+645 
-660 EDGNLTNKIKYKGNV
+660 KYKGNV

-718 TVPTKTTIN
+718 TVPTGATIN
-727 VGDTFNPL
+727 VGDKFD
-735 SGVKAI
+735 SMAGVKAI

-747 IINKVT
+747 ITDKVT

-771 VSDSNGHTVI
+771 VSDSKGHTVT
-781 AKQTVIVK
+781 AKQTVTVK
-789 QKVETKDED
+789 QKVEPTDEV
-798 PVLTVPTEVTIHVGD
+798 PVLTVPAESTINVED
-813 KYNPL
+813 KFNPL
-818 SGVKAIDKEDGDIT
+818 AGVKAIDNEDGDITDKVTVDGSVDASKPGTYELTYTVSDSKGHTVTAKQTVTVKQKVEPKDEAPVLTVPAEVIINVGDKFNPLASVKATDNEDGDIT

-864 ATQKVTVKDT
+864 ATQKVIVKDK
-874 DTENGSDNSNNNS
+874 DTEDGSDNDNNNTS
-887 NSGNGSDNNN
+887 SGNGSDDNNN
-897 NNSNSGNGSDNSNNN
+897 NTNSGNVSDDNNNNTNSGNVSDNNNTNSGNGSDNSNNN
-912 TNSGEGPDNS
+912 TNSGNSSDNNNN
-922 TTTTGNVSDNNNT
+922 TTNSGNVSDNNNT
-935 SSTLDN
+935 SSNNNTISTLEN

-950 KTGASSNNSTAVGIL
+950 KTGANSNNATAAGIL

-971 LITFGRKFKKAIK
+971 LITFGRKFKKVIK

>member
-1 MGNSTSKSKKL
+1 MGNSTTKSKKL

-25 IAGAGNASAQ
+25 IAGVGNASAQ
-35 TTDSLKASEP
+35 TTDTLKTAEP
-45 VQERAEDKQLTLFVP
+45 VQEKARDKKEERPESLFP
-60 PQNVVFVGD
+60 SMDINYDTTIYVGD
-69 SFDPMKDVW
+69 PFDPMAGVSAYDSKD
-78 AKDKNGKDI
+78 GDI
-87 TSKITYTGDE
+87 TDKINIVGEVNPFEPGGYNLDYT
-97 KVDLTKMGDYELTFT
+97 
-112 VSDDEGNTVVQKQ
+112 
-125 RVAVRYKHVTN
+125 VTN
-136 TAPTILILRDKIT
+136 SRGFSVIKQVHVWVNRGEKPILRLPYGVSINVGDK
-149 LNIGDTFDPMEG
+149 FDPMAG
-161 VTGSDSEEG
+161 VSA
-170 NLTHKITYDNGLDTS
+170 
-185 KPGTY
+185 
-190 YITYYLM
+190 
-197 DSQGKMDLKT
+197 
-207 RTITVID
+207 ID
-214 QSPVIT
+214 
-220 TPDEFVITEGEQ
+220 E
-232 FDPMVGVKATDPEDG
+232 KDG

-252 VEYEYYTGSVNKPGT
+252 I
-267 YKVYYKVT
+267 KV
-275 DSFGNTVNTVATLIV
+275 
-290 REKVTE
+290 
-296 TDEAPELKVPAAATI
+296 
-311 TEGDKFNPMTGVSAT
+311 
-326 DKEDGNITDKVTV
+326 DGN
-339 DGSVDTSKPG
+339 VDTSKPG
-349 TYELTYTV
+349 TYEVTYTV
-357 SDSKGHKVTA
+357 TNSKGLTIVRKQPVKVKET
-367 KQTVTVKQK
+367 
-376 VETKNEAPV
+376 EGTKNEAPV
-385 LTVPFTT
+385 LTVPFSTT
-392 SLQVGEEFDPMS
+392 LHVGEEFDPMAG
-404 DVSATDKED
+404 VSATDKED

-418 KVKYKGNVDT
+418 KVKYKGNADT

-464 MEPKLTVP
+464 MEPKLTAP
-472 TGATINVGDKFNPM
+472 TKTTINVGDKFDPM
-486 TGVKAIDNEDG
+486 AGVSATDKEDG

-507 SVNTSKPGTYELTYT
+507 NVDTSKPGTYELTYT

-535 TVTVKQTVVPKDEVP
+535 NVTVKQTVVPKDEVP

-569 TGVKAIDNEDGDIT
+569 AGVSATDKEDGDIT
-583 DKVTVDGSVD
+583 DKVTVDGNVD

-605 VSDSN
+605 VSDSK
-610 GHTVT
+610 GHKVT
-615 AKQTITVKQKVE
+615 AKQTVTVKQKVE
-627 TKNEAPVLT
+627 TTNEAPVLT
-636 VPFTTSLSV
+636 VPFTTTLSV

-687 WVVDSKGVNATA
+687 SVVDSKGVNATA
-699 TQSVIVKENEETP
+699 TQSVIVKENEENP
-712 DMEPKL
+712 DIEPKL
-718 TVPTKTTIN
+718 TVPTRTTIN

-753 VDGSVD
+753 VDGIVD

-771 VSDSNGHTVI
+771 ISDSKGHTVT

-874 DTENGSDNSNNNS
+874 NTENGSDNSNNNS
-887 NSGNGSDNNN
+887 NSGNGSDN
-897 NNSNSGNGSDNSNNN
+897 SSNN

-922 TTTTGNVSDNNNT
+922 NTTTGNISVNNNT
-935 SSTLDN
+935 SSNLDN

-950 KTGASSNNSTAVGIL
+950 KTGASSNNGTAVGIL